1 MDDSG
6 NPIGIEDIDETYTRL
21 TNGVRDAISPDVT
34 RFVHYVLQENK
45 VIRIEVQEGTSKP
58 YYLKRRG
65 LKPSGVYIRQGAS
78 SVSASE
84 DRIRQ
89 RIKDSDGDDFEGR
102 TSRNQELTFVKRK
115 SAFENIGIEFSDEK
129 QIGLGLRNARRN
141 LYTNLAL
148 ILSDQCPYTI
158 KVAVFEDDDN
168 LDFHDSKEF
177 TGSLF
182 EQLRDC
188 FDYLSLLNHTAS
200 VIGIM
205 VIAGAL
211 LLIGMINRWSLSH
224 LVDCFLSYLS
234 RISRLESRNYGIQN
248 LRRFSIVFVLWKPME
263 QVSGKSFPF
272 MLDVLCSRRLK

>member
-34 RFVHYVLQENK
+34 RFVHSVLQENK

-78 SVSASE
+78 FVPASE

-102 TSRNQELTFVKRK
+102 TSRNQELTFAKRK

-188 FDYLSLLNHTAS
+188 FDYLSLLNQ
-200 VIGIM
+200 I
-205 VIAGAL
+205 
-211 LLIGMINRWSLSH
+211 
-224 LVDCFLSYLS
+224 LVTLVA
-234 RISRLESRNYGIQN
+234 IEGTI
-248 LRRFSIVFVLWKPME
+248 
-263 QVSGKSFPF
+263 
-272 MLDVLCSRRLK
+272 